1 MKRIADALKGQD
13 TFGETFQID
22 EADGWFIA
30 PEGNAVG
37 HQAWASPLICCIPP
51 SAAAVISF
59 AGELTS
65 LAAFRADGSAQINIS
80 GRLAAIA
87 ICPARA
93 ESGTAAFY
101 SGGRTASGERTG
113 PNGLTAAH
121 RTLPFGTKVLV
132 THIHNRK
139 SIVVRIVDRGPY
151 GRGRI
156 IDLSR
161 AAAREL
167 DMISAGTAG

>member
-101 SGGRTASGERTG
+101 SGGRTASNEPIQTGLPPLIARCRLERRCLSHTSATE
-113 PNGLTAAH
+113 NLS
-121 RTLPFGTKVLV
+121 LCVL
-132 THIHNRK
+132 
-139 SIVVRIVDRGPY
+139 
-151 GRGRI
+151 
-156 IDLSR
+156 
-161 AAAREL
+161 
-167 DMISAGTAG
+167 